1 MGKIERQI
9 LIDRLEEAK
18 KLIDESIIV
27 IGYADFNDLDDYM
40 MQYDEKEAPKII
52 KLVKIGESLLV
63 DLNNSLVGKF
73 MEARKIINEKNKSL

>member
-1 MGKIERQI
+1 
-9 LIDRLEEAK
+9 
-18 KLIDESIIV
+18 
-27 IGYADFNDLDDYM
+27 

-63 DLNNSLVGKF
+63 DLNNSLVGKS